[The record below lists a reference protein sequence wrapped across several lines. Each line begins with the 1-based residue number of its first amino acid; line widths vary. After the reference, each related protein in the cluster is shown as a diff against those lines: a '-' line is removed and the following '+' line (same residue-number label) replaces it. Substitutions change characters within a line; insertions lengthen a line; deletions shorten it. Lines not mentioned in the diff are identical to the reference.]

1 MNTLKV
7 ISALMCY
14 PNEDLVEYGDS
25 MAEIVQQEAVLP
37 EQHQIKIFQII
48 DTICNDDLLDRQSE
62 YVETFDRGRAV
73 SLLLFEHVHGESR
86 DRGQAM
92 VDLMKVYADNGFEI
106 TANELPDY
114 IPMFLEY
121 LSQRPDAE
129 ILESLGNVEHILA
142 RIAARLEARDSLYR
156 SLFFALLSLVEENV
170 DLAKLRAEVS
180 AEKRDDTAEEM
191 DKIWE
196 EEAVRFGSQNQAID
210 SQKSS
215 VQEYSIPVE
224 SIKRAH

>member
-14 PNEDLVEYGDS
+14 PNEELVGYGES
-25 MAEIVQQEAVLP
+25 MIEVVRQEAVLP
-37 EQHQIKIFQII
+37 EPYQIKIFRLIEK
-48 DTICNDDLLDRQSE
+48 ICNDDLLDRQSE

-92 VDLMKVYADNGFEI
+92 VDLMQVYADQDWEI

-114 IPMFLEY
+114 IPLFLEY
-121 LSQRPDAE
+121 LSTRPDNE
-129 ILESLGNVEHILA
+129 VLEWLGNVQHILA
-142 RIAARLEARDSLYR
+142 RIAARLEARDSLYNI
-156 SLFFALLSLVEENV
+156 LFFSLLSLLEENM
-170 DLAKLRAEVS
+170 DIAEIRAEVS
-180 AEKRDDTAEEM
+180 AEKRDDTPEEL

-196 EEAVRFGSQNQAID
+196 EEAVRFGNENKAADRQQ
-210 SQKSS
+210 SS
-215 VQEYSIPVE
+215 AREYSIPVE
-224 SIKRAH
+224 SIKRI